1 MNKYKII
8 TKKGNTF
15 IEIKSQKEQHLCERE
30 FQTMN
35 DNSLKGLLAAEV
47 IQKRA
52 KFILHYPVTGLTPF
66 CEYIRNP
73 ISKDKF
79 LRMLKEIIA
88 LQHDL
93 QENYISQ
100 QYIVMDVDYVFVNPQ
115 SGQLQFICVPIQLF
129 DAETPIKEFLL
140 NIIQFASFNVSENT
154 EYVSEF
160 ISILN
165 KGINFSIFELEEF
178 VKRQTVVKTGRT
190 IADKKCPQCHAMVK
204 ADSRYCTVCG
214 ALLMHTTMMDD
225 KKIFNPLT
233 QNVKPLDSENIIEIS
248 KPESIPESE
257 EIKTKYLIRKSTS
270 EKIML
275 SKSPF
280 RIGKTAEKNDYAV
293 ANNATVSRVHAEF
306 IVKGNRCYIIDL
318 KSTNRTFVNGTA
330 ITPEREVEIVNGT
343 VILLANEEFV
353 LRIE

>member
-8 TKKGNTF
+8 TKKGITF
-15 IEIKSQKEQHLCERE
+15 IEVKGQKTQHLCERE
-30 FQTMN
+30 LQTMN
-35 DNSLKGLLAAEV
+35 NNTVKGLLPAEV
-47 IQKRA
+47 IQKGA
-52 KFILHYPVTGLTPF
+52 KFILHYPVTGLTPLE
-66 CEYIRNP
+66 EYLKNP

-79 LRMLKEIIA
+79 LRMLKEIVT

-100 QYIVMDVDYVFVNPQ
+100 QYIVMDIDYVFVNPQ
-115 SGQLQFICVPIQLF
+115 SGQIQFMCVPIQLF

-140 NIIQFASFNVSENT
+140 DIIQLASFPVGENT

-178 VKRQTVVKTGRT
+178 LKRQTIVKTGRT
-190 IADKKCPQCHAMVK
+190 VADKKCPQCHAMVK

-214 ALLMHTTMMDD
+214 ALLIHTTMMDD

-233 QNVKPLDSENIIEIS
+233 QEVKPLDKENIIEIS
-248 KPESIPESE
+248 EPAVIPGSE
-257 EIKTKYLIRKSTS
+257 EVKTKYLIRTSTS

-275 SKSPF
+275 NKSPF
-280 RIGKTAEKNDYAV
+280 RIGKADQNDYV
-293 ANNATVSRVHAEF
+293 VTNNVTVSRIHAEF
-306 IVKGNRCYIIDL
+306 LVKGNRCYVVDL

-330 ITPEREVEIVNGT
+330 VTPEREVEIINGT
-343 VILLANEEFV
+343 VILIANEEFV